1 MSRFA
6 NISQAAA
13 VVNTYILD
21 TKMVAIWAKLKKK
34 KQREGRIVDEDTTT
48 QTRSR
53 VDEDTT
59 TQTDR
64 KTLNGGMSALNP
76 LCM

>member
-1 MSRFA
+1 MG
-6 NISQAAA
+6 
-13 VVNTYILD
+13 
-21 TKMVAIWAKLKKK
+21 KLE
-34 KQREGRIVDEDTTT
+34 KQQHREGRIVDEDTTT

>member
-1 MSRFA
+1 MG
-6 NISQAAA
+6 
-13 VVNTYILD
+13 
-21 TKMVAIWAKLKKK
+21 KLE
-34 KQREGRIVDEDTTT
+34 KQQHREGRIVEEDTTT
-48 QTRSR
+48 QTSSR

>member
-1 MSRFA
+1 MG
-6 NISQAAA
+6 
-13 VVNTYILD
+13 
-21 TKMVAIWAKLKKK
+21 KLE
-34 KQREGRIVDEDTTT
+34 KQQHRQGRIVDEDTTT

-64 KTLNGGMSALNP
+64 KNIEWWNEWFKSP
-76 LCM
+76 LYVKFI